1 MTSTSIS
8 PRFEVNVRKTVESTA
23 SYEAEMGINAGILG
37 PGHGFTAGIGS
48 IKITES
54 ATVPPTGKD
63 VAPKQI

>member
-1 MTSTSIS
+1 
-8 PRFEVNVRKTVESTA
+8 
-23 SYEAEMGINAGILG
+23 MGINAGILG